1 MTLDTVPAAA
11 SKPLN
16 LLLIEDDDGDAKAVQ
31 RAFRTAKVR
40 NTITRAHDGMEA
52 LQLLR
57 GGEGGSVVQAPYILL
72 VDINM
77 PRMNGIEFVRELRR
91 DPALAQSLVF
101 MLTTSK
107 TEEDKIAAYNLNV
120 AGFIYKETAGHDFL
134 KLVNMIDRYWCIVE
148 VPA

>member
-11 SKPLN
+11 SEPLN

-57 GGEGGSVVQAPYILL
+57 GGEGGSVLQAPYILL

-77 PRMNGIEFVRELRR
+77 PRLDGFQFADAYHALYPELKGHARLFVCSSSINPADRQRTDDHPVIDGFCEKPVTRGVLGEL
-91 DPALAQSLVF
+91 L
-101 MLTTSK
+101 
-107 TEEDKIAAYNLNV
+107 
-120 AGFIYKETAGHDFL
+120 
-134 KLVNMIDRYWCIVE
+134 
-148 VPA
+148 